1 MIIKFLLIMAGSI
14 TYEVIMS
21 ACEAYL
27 TYRMTFLYVQVSF
40 YIKP

>member
-1 MIIKFLLIMAGSI
+1 MIIKFLLVMAKSK

-27 TYRMTFLYVQVSF
+27 TSRM
-40 YIKP
+40 